1 MLMTDQERLRAKD
14 STGRCFVSVGPS
26 GLVVST
32 GNETRLEAD
41 ENWTGVI
48 TVRDR
53 LSGLATHLDHDEAI
67 HLAASLILASRYLT
81 EEEKRDEGRGQPKLR
96 CRS

>member
-1 MLMTDQERLRAKD
+1 MLMTDEERLRAKD

-26 GLVVST
+26 GLIVST

-48 TVRDR
+48 TIRDR

-67 HLAASLILASRYLT
+67 HLAASLVLASRYLT
-81 EEEKRDEGRGQPKLR
+81 EEEKRVEGSGQRKLR